1 MTSSCCGDAPTVKRT
16 KVDVALAP
24 KALETTAEQPANTQ
38 KSECCEKQAKNEN
51 HGCGCEVPRSP
62 GAGSMT
68 QLPIVWQRL
77 ISADGRTCP
86 RCDATSQH
94 LQSAVAKLKEVLKP
108 LNVEPILDV
117 REVDEGSFRKEPG
130 QSNRIWIAGKPL
142 EEWLGANVGSSTCCS
157 VCGEAPCRTMEV
169 EGAVYEA
176 IPEALIVKAGLIAA
190 SGLVS

>member
-68 QLPIVWQRL
+68 QLPIVSAPTEGRARVVMRRL
-77 ISADGRTCP
+77 NIYKAP
-86 RCDATSQH
+86 
-94 LQSAVAKLKEVLKP
+94 LQ
-108 LNVEPILDV
+108 N
-117 REVDEGSFRKEPG
+117 
-130 QSNRIWIAGKPL
+130 
-142 EEWLGANVGSSTCCS
+142 
-157 VCGEAPCRTMEV
+157 
-169 EGAVYEA
+169 
-176 IPEALIVKAGLIAA
+176 
-190 SGLVS
+190 